1 MLQNANIIK
10 VIFFSADIYI
20 VKIIGVLFMGI
31 KSVNVEAESF
41 LQDYLNECKSDFNVD
56 LGQSLIK
63 LDLGLIESEN
73 SEMLPVFDIQKEN
86 IEDAGV
92 ELISRLII

>member
-1 MLQNANIIK
+1 
-10 VIFFSADIYI
+10 
-20 VKIIGVLFMGI
+20 MGI
-31 KSVNVEAESF
+31 KSVNVEAEGF

-63 LDLGLIESEN
+63 LDLGLIESVN
-73 SEMLPVFDIQKEN
+73 NEMLPVFDIQKEN